1 MARHFDDAL
10 TAPYVADEAPP
21 RQQGYRIMTDDA
33 LLHTIRSELFSAV
46 IGDVLDHAGFT
57 HQFLPPAIRLLQ
69 PDAPVLAGRA
79 LPVLEADCSDEGLV
93 VNGWAEAFGLMFRAL
108 DGLRADEVYIATG
121 GSPTYALWGGL
132 MSTRARALGAAGAVL
147 NGFHRD
153 TREILALG
161 FPVFSMGAYAQD
173 QRLRGRVI
181 DLRLPGRVPERRARG
196 SGGHRG
202 RGYRWCRGNS
212 EGACRQHGTECAR
225 EGARRAYRS
234 RDDRARRAHRGDIR
248 KDRNHVAHGYR
259 TSL

>member
-1 MARHFDDAL
+1 
-10 TAPYVADEAPP
+10 
-21 RQQGYRIMTDDA
+21 MTDDA

-181 DLRLPGRVPERRARG
+181 DFASPVEFPNAVRVDPGDIVVGDIDGVVVIPKAHAADVVRDALEKARG
-196 SGGHRG
+196 ERTVREMIERG
-202 RGYRWCRGNS
+202 ER
-212 EGACRQHGTECAR
+212 TEAIY
-225 EGARRAYRS
+225 GKT
-234 RDDRARRAHRGDIR
+234 GIM
-248 KDRNHVAHGYR
+248 
-259 TSL
+259 